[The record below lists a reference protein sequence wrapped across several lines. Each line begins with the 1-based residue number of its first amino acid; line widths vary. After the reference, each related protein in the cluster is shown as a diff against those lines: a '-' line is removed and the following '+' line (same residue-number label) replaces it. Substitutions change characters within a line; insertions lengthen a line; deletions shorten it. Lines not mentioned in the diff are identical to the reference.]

1 MVEGLANVE
10 GLTNGGR
17 AYQWWKVTFYSES
30 GINQY
35 AVQKTLTDVFVANT
49 LLLLEPD
56 YLRYVLLSYHLRKL
70 LRFFMFL

>member
-1 MVEGLANVE
+1 MVE

-17 AYQWWKVTFYSES
+17 AYQWWKVTFYTES

-35 AVQKTLTDVFVANT
+35 AVQKTLPDVFGANM

-56 YLRYVLLSYHLRKL
+56 CLRYVLLPYHLRKL
-70 LRFFMFL
+70 LRFFVFL